1 MPNTLLRSTEIVQH
15 QCPAMSFARSI
26 GFLVFIRTLVPTLG
40 LSHSQKVFYSGL
52 CCWSPSVVPPQV
64 RQRSPPLGV
73 PSLVRVFLKEK
84 DTVQIFLFTRLVFS
98 FVSCRHLTHKKMI
111 QSLTV
116 CQGVAAFHIAGLPL
130 RGLPLRTN
138 RHAGL
143 PDGVAASDTRQ
154 TSSATLISFLLL
166 ALLNTTQDGW
176 IQTAP
181 HTRLQNSVSILPLDL
196 VAVPKDERLISERAS
211 VPLQSNRPRVPES
224 VSEISKP
231 ALLTGKP
238 SKLSPLL
245 SLIFLFP
252 PTKPQYASNV

>member
-15 QCPAMSFARSI
+15 QCPARSFARSI

-98 FVSCRHLTHKKMI
+98 FVSCRHLTHKKTI

-116 CQGVAAFHIAGLPL
+116 CQGVAAFHIDGLPLRGCRIPYRWSSSSRAAAFHIAGLPL

-143 PDGVAASDTRQ
+143 PDGVAASDTG
-154 TSSATLISFLLL
+154 SATLISFLLL

-181 HTRLQNSVSILPLDL
+181 QDFRTRFRCEV
-196 VAVPKDERLISERAS
+196 VARTKD
-211 VPLQSNRPRVPES
+211 
-224 VSEISKP
+224 
-231 ALLTGKP
+231 
-238 SKLSPLL
+238 
-245 SLIFLFP
+245 
-252 PTKPQYASNV
+252 